1 MNSLNRTSLA
11 EGKLAVESSGPSSL
25 KPTRILQ
32 IGDGNFLRAF
42 VDWMVDVAN
51 GAGLMNGEVIMA
63 QPLERGVAELMK
75 AQDQL
80 FTVLLRGVQNGR
92 PVQSKRLVSCVRD
105 TLNPYAQWNAMLAA
119 MRDPALRFVVSNTTE
134 AGIAYVGG
142 TARSESVA
150 LAPDSSAVRVSP
162 SRAAGA
168 APIDLDLAGP
178 VIASVASVA
187 PEDTY
192 EPPAGTVLVPEVKRM
207 RVADARVLL
216 ESYGLRVSVRDTS
229 GESVGRSEERFFRV
243 RTQSPRLN
251 ERVPEGAVVQLRA
264 RPVGGYGQGY

>member
-1 MNSLNRTSLA
+1 M
-11 EGKLAVESSGPSSL
+11 GG
-25 KPTRILQ
+25 
-32 IGDGNFLRAF
+32 
-42 VDWMVDVAN
+42 
-51 GAGLMNGEVIMA
+51 GAGAVGT
-63 QPLERGVAELMK
+63 RGRALGTAGK
-75 AQDQL
+75 AFAL
-80 FTVLLRGVQNGR
+80 
-92 PVQSKRLVSCVRD
+92 LVSG
-105 TLNPYAQWNAMLAA
+105 AA
-119 MRDPALRFVVSNTTE
+119 F